1 MLKKYVLSAMLLVSH
16 VTYAAP
22 DVSIVFDG
30 SGSMCGYFTPNDSNR
45 VLLNLIQ
52 EAMIARGSS
61 SSVEVFSLRQ
71 KVKNKVNP
79 KVDITPVSPN
89 FQALAEVLD
98 QQGRK
103 ANGCAPFDG
112 LGSNLELI
120 FDAQSAVKGSNAII
134 LVTDGQLQEADRDIF
149 LRGYEEWAKSAAK
162 EGKTPYAGY
171 IVSQSNFEGGYY
183 PVAEPDI
190 KLKGSGYNLAKHN
203 RPILLFWFAKD
214 ESSLASVLNMT
225 KHFNNTKPIAQHI
238 LPFVFSSNSINKI
251 DRFSSSITLSQLVS
265 DAGKVV
271 TIQRY
276 DTGRSESIIRSC
288 LKSSIQDN
296 DLILQIKPTCADNKT
311 FWEGVTSIKYAI
323 QAKQI
328 APNTRL
334 DITGWTYNKNTNSF
348 EKLISRS
355 FKEEK
360 LSFVPRFLL
369 ANNRANLAN
378 WSVSSDFCPDALKK
392 NKECVDRLNGKTYQ
406 LDILSQ
412 QLVNRS
418 LPVSQQLL
426 TPISSTNMTVKII
439 YKK

>member
-1 MLKKYVLSAMLLVSH
+1 M
-16 VTYAAP
+16 P
-22 DVSIVFDG
+22 
-30 SGSMCGYFTPNDSNR
+30 
-45 VLLNLIQ
+45 
-52 EAMIARGSS
+52 
-61 SSVEVFSLRQ
+61 
-71 KVKNKVNP
+71 
-79 KVDITPVSPN
+79 
-89 FQALAEVLD
+89 
-98 QQGRK
+98 
-103 ANGCAPFDG
+103 
-112 LGSNLELI
+112 
-120 FDAQSAVKGSNAII
+120 
-134 LVTDGQLQEADRDIF
+134 
-149 LRGYEEWAKSAAK
+149 
-162 EGKTPYAGY
+162 
-171 IVSQSNFEGGYY
+171 
-183 PVAEPDI
+183 
-190 KLKGSGYNLAKHN
+190 KHN
-203 RPILLFWFAKD
+203 RPILLFWFTKD
-214 ESSLASVLNMT
+214 ESALANVLNMA

-251 DRFSSSITLSQLVS
+251 DRFSPNITLSQLVA

-271 TIQRY
+271 AIQRY
-276 DTGRSESIIRSC
+276 DTGRSESVIRSC

-334 DITGWTYNKNTNSF
+334 DITGWTYNQNTKSF
-348 EKLISRS
+348 EKVINRS

-360 LSFVPRFLL
+360 LSFVSSFLVS
-369 ANNRANLAN
+369 NNRANLAN

-392 NKECVDRLNGKTYQ
+392 NKEYVDRLNGKTYQ

>member
-1 MLKKYVLSAMLLVSH
+1 MLKKYVLSAMLLASH
-16 VTYAAP
+16 VVYAAP

-61 SSVEVFSLRQ
+61 SSVEVFLLRQ

-79 KVDITPVSPN
+79 TVDIAPVSPN

-120 FDAQSAVKGSNAII
+120 FDAQSVVKGSNTII

-149 LRGYEEWAKSAAK
+149 LRGYEEWAKSVAK

-171 IVSQSNFEGGYY
+171 IVAQSNFEGGYY
-183 PVAEPDI
+183 PIAEPDI
-190 KLKGSGYNLAKHN
+190 KLKGSGYNLPKHN

-214 ESSLASVLNMT
+214 ESALANVLNMA
-225 KHFNNTKPIAQHI
+225 KHFNNIKPIVQHI
-238 LPFVFSSNSINKI
+238 LPFAFSSNSINKI
-251 DRFSSSITLSQLVS
+251 DRFSSSITLSQLLP
-265 DAGKVV
+265 DAGKLV

-276 DTGRSESIIRSC
+276 DTGRSEQVIRSC
-288 LKSSIQDN
+288 LTASIQTN
-296 DLILQIKPTCADNKT
+296 ELILQVKPTCIDNKP

-334 DITGWTYNKNTNSF
+334 NISGWTYNQNTKSF
-348 EKLISRS
+348 EKVINRS

-360 LSFVPRFLL
+360 LSFESGFLET
-369 ANNRANLAN
+369 NNRANLAN
-378 WSVSSDFCPDALKK
+378 WSVSSDFCLDALKK

-406 LDILSQ
+406 LEVLSQ
-412 QLVNRS
+412 QLANRS
-418 LPVSQQLL
+418 QSLSERLL
-426 TPISSTNMTVKII
+426 ARISLNNMVFKIV